1 MYDVIFPKKVKVKLN
16 FLENSELKICE
27 SKRKAGPCKK
37 FFNLLDQLFSKG
49 LLKFETLSK
58 LIKNKKFIYN
68 I

>member
-27 SKRKAGPCKK
+27 GKRKAFLCKT

-49 LLKFETLSK
+49 LLKFETLGR